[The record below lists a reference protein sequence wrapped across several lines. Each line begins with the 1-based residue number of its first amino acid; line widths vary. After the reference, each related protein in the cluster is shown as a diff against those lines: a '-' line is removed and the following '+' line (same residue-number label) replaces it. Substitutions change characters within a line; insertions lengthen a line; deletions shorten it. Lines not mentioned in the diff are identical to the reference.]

1 MSNVLG
7 HLSAQTCVSTKSK
20 TLRESGLLGG
30 KSVFVYCSRHKI
42 RQPKKPDEFS
52 AFRNNDSELR
62 VEDQKTNGNRGVLTA
77 PRGHSHRDVS
87 RFFHCLLLLN
97 CTKKRGAEVFQSE
110 SQKKPQKSPR
120 EVDKD
125 KDSNVE
131 EPDQPSTGLL
141 SIWEKGLELETCD
154 AAENSCSKQF
164 LYGYT
169 ELAYSF
175 LRVVDLWIPGITEDL

>member
-1 MSNVLG
+1 MVNRDG
-7 HLSAQTCVSTKSK
+7 SK

-87 RFFHCLLLLN
+87 RFFHCLLL
-97 CTKKRGAEVFQSE
+97 
-110 SQKKPQKSPR
+110 
-120 EVDKD
+120 
-125 KDSNVE
+125 
-131 EPDQPSTGLL
+131 
-141 SIWEKGLELETCD
+141 
-154 AAENSCSKQF
+154 
-164 LYGYT
+164 
-169 ELAYSF
+169 
-175 LRVVDLWIPGITEDL
+175 IPGIAEDLLRHPAWWTEELLDSRSFSPQPAIVDLAEPQR